1 MHLADAKP
9 GPSHTA
15 SHTSHIPSPALSS
28 SDSHTVQAVAVSM
41 AGLTVGGL
49 IFCFSISAL
58 NSIFYMLCAKNTS
71 YGIEGKFYLVVRES
85 PFPYPL
91 NVKAVLASLF
101 IMFLFLKMRNS
112 PLRLQSTHLEHWS
125 GGLRKQPVL
134 SLVGEVGSSSGRL
147 SSPVLCT
154 RPECSPEA
162 ITRQD
167 CSFRF
172 VRGT

>member
-1 MHLADAKP
+1 
-9 GPSHTA
+9 
-15 SHTSHIPSPALSS
+15 
-28 SDSHTVQAVAVSM
+28 M

-91 NVKAVLASLF
+91 KVKAVLASLF
-101 IMFLFLKMRNS
+101 IMLLFLKMRNS

-125 GGLRKQPVL
+125 GGLRKRPVL
-134 SLVGEVGSSSGRL
+134 SLVGEVGSSSGHL
-147 SSPVLCT
+147 SSPMLCT
-154 RPECSPEA
+154 RPEGSPEA

-167 CSFRF
+167 CLSDL
-172 VRGT
+172 

>member
-9 GPSHTA
+9 GPSHTV

-91 NVKAVLASLF
+91 KVKAVLASLF
-101 IMFLFLKMRNS
+101 IMLLFLKMRNS

-125 GGLRKQPVL
+125 GGLRKRPVL
-134 SLVGEVGSSSGRL
+134 SLVGQVGSSSGHL

-154 RPECSPEA
+154 RPEGSPEA

-167 CSFRF
+167 CLSDL
-172 VRGT
+172 

>member
-9 GPSHTA
+9 GPSHTV

-91 NVKAVLASLF
+91 KVKAVLASLF
-101 IMFLFLKMRNS
+101 IMLLFLKMRSS

-125 GGLRKQPVL
+125 GGLRKRPVL
-134 SLVGEVGSSSGRL
+134 SLVGQVGSSSGHL

-154 RPECSPEA
+154 RPEGSPEA

-167 CSFRF
+167 CLSDL
-172 VRGT
+172 

>member
-9 GPSHTA
+9 GPSHTV

-28 SDSHTVQAVAVSM
+28 SDSHIVQAVAVSV

-71 YGIEGKFYLVVRES
+71 YGIEGKFYFVVRES

-101 IMFLFLKMRNS
+101 IMLLFLKMRNS

-125 GGLRKQPVL
+125 GGLRKRPVL
-134 SLVGEVGSSSGRL
+134 SLVGEVGSSSGHL

-154 RPECSPEA
+154 QPECSPEA

>member
-1 MHLADAKP
+1 
-9 GPSHTA
+9 
-15 SHTSHIPSPALSS
+15 
-28 SDSHTVQAVAVSM
+28 M

-91 NVKAVLASLF
+91 KVKAVLASLF
-101 IMFLFLKMRNS
+101 IMLLFLKMRNS

-125 GGLRKQPVL
+125 GGLRKRPVL
-134 SLVGEVGSSSGRL
+134 SLVGEVGSSSGHL

-154 RPECSPEA
+154 RPEGSPEA

-167 CSFRF
+167 CLSDL
-172 VRGT
+172 

>member
-9 GPSHTA
+9 GPSHTV
-15 SHTSHIPSPALSS
+15 SNTSHIPSPALSS

-91 NVKAVLASLF
+91 KVKAVLASLF
-101 IMFLFLKMRNS
+101 IMLLFLKMRNS

-125 GGLRKQPVL
+125 GGLRKRPVL
-134 SLVGEVGSSSGRL
+134 SLVGEVGSSSGHL
-147 SSPVLCT
+147 SSPMLCT
-154 RPECSPEA
+154 RPEGSPEA

-167 CSFRF
+167 CLSDL
-172 VRGT
+172 

>member
-1 MHLADAKP
+1 
-9 GPSHTA
+9 
-15 SHTSHIPSPALSS
+15 
-28 SDSHTVQAVAVSM
+28 M

-91 NVKAVLASLF
+91 KVKAVIASLF
-101 IMFLFLKMRNS
+101 IMLLFLKMRNS

-125 GGLRKQPVL
+125 GGLRKRPVL
-134 SLVGEVGSSSGRL
+134 SLVGEVGSSSGHL

-154 RPECSPEA
+154 RPEGSPEA

-167 CSFRF
+167 CLSDL
-172 VRGT
+172 

>member
-9 GPSHTA
+9 GPSHTV

-91 NVKAVLASLF
+91 KVKAVLASLF
-101 IMFLFLKMRNS
+101 IMLLFLKMRNS

-125 GGLRKQPVL
+125 GGLRKRPVL
-134 SLVGEVGSSSGRL
+134 SLVGEVGSSSGHL
-147 SSPVLCT
+147 SSPMLCT
-154 RPECSPEA
+154 RPEGSPEA

-167 CSFRF
+167 CLSDL
-172 VRGT
+172 

>member
-9 GPSHTA
+9 GPSHTV

-91 NVKAVLASLF
+91 KVKAVLASLF
-101 IMFLFLKMRNS
+101 IMLLFLKMRNS

-125 GGLRKQPVL
+125 GGLRKRPVL
-134 SLVGEVGSSSGRL
+134 SLVGEVGSSSGHL

-154 RPECSPEA
+154 RPEGSPES

-167 CSFRF
+167 CLSDL
-172 VRGT
+172 

>member
-1 MHLADAKP
+1 
-9 GPSHTA
+9 
-15 SHTSHIPSPALSS
+15 
-28 SDSHTVQAVAVSM
+28 M

-49 IFCFSISAL
+49 IFWFSISAL

-101 IMFLFLKMRNS
+101 IMLLFLKMRNS

-125 GGLRKQPVL
+125 GGLRKRPVL
-134 SLVGEVGSSSGRL
+134 SLVGEVGSSSGHL

-162 ITRQD
+162 IRTGL
-167 CSFRF
+167 SFRICKGD
-172 VRGT
+172 VRLLSHHME